1 MRILIFSDTHRAMRK
16 PFEIVR
22 KIEQSKRIN
31 LFVHLGDCVED
42 GIEIGERFELP
53 TIVLRGNN
61 DFILKSDVDNS
72 KCTPGRYGNIAAF
85 NGGED
90 FVVWEDKDGSAKI
103 IDTSAGKIY
112 LTHGH
117 RENVSL
123 SVNNMVYKMEEKGCI
138 AGIFGHTHMAMKEV
152 FGDFLLV
159 NPGSI
164 SKPRDD
170 VNGSYAVM
178 DIEGDAIDVEILRL
192 GNDGKRRGGYVRNLI
207 NYSDRF

>member
-72 KCTPGRYGNIAAF
+72 KCTPGRYGNISAF

-103 IDTSAGKIY
+103 IDTSAGKN
-112 LTHGH
+112 L
-117 RENVSL
+117 
-123 SVNNMVYKMEEKGCI
+123 
-138 AGIFGHTHMAMKEV
+138 F
-152 FGDFLLV
+152 D
-159 NPGSI
+159 
-164 SKPRDD
+164 PRT
-170 VNGSYAVM
+170 S
-178 DIEGDAIDVEILRL
+178 
-192 GNDGKRRGGYVRNLI
+192 
-207 NYSDRF
+207 

>member
-90 FVVWEDKDGSAKI
+90 FVV
-103 IDTSAGKIY
+103 
-112 LTHGH
+112 
-117 RENVSL
+117 SL
-123 SVNNMVYKMEEKGCI
+123 SVNNMVYKMEEKGCL

-170 VNGSYAVM
+170 VNGSYAIM

-207 NYSDRF
+207 NYSERF